1 MATPLTAPVLSTFAI
16 DVREGLS
23 RRQKQLPPKYFYDDL
38 GSALFDAICQ
48 LPWYRITR
56 AEMALLA
63 AHAPAITR
71 SLDDDGLIVELGS
84 GSGEK
89 LAVVAAGLQARR
101 VSPMV
106 HLVDISSKALD
117 DASDRLAK
125 VDVQVVAHHAVYEDG
140 LRAALA
146 GRGASGRAMVL
157 FLGSNIGNFDPPAAA
172 AMLAQIRASLA
183 PGDLLLLGADL
194 VKPVHELLTAYD
206 DPLGVTAAFNRNLLV
221 RMNRE
226 LEADFDLA
234 TFDHRARWNVDARS
248 IEMHLV
254 SRRPQRVV
262 IPGAGSKVDFAAGES
277 IWTESSFKFD
287 PPRLESMGQAAG
299 FAIAEQWLDP
309 VARYALTQFVAV

>member
-1 MATPLTAPVLSTFAI
+1 MATPLTAPALSTFAL
-16 DVREGLS
+16 DVRDGLS

-71 SLDDDGLIVELGS
+71 DLDDDGLLVELGS

-125 VDVQVVAHHAVYEDG
+125 ADVQVVAHHAVYEDG

-146 GRGASGRAMVL
+146 GRASGGRAMVL
-157 FLGSNIGNFDPPAAA
+157 FLGSNIGNFDPSAAA
-172 AMLAQIRASLA
+172 AMLQQIRASLQ

-221 RMNRE
+221 RINRE
-226 LEADFDLA
+226 LDADFDLA

-254 SRRPQRVV
+254 SRRAQRVT
-262 IPGAGSKVDFAAGES
+262 IRGAGMKVDFTAGES

-287 PPRLESMGQAAG
+287 PQRLESIGRAAG
-299 FAIAEQWLDP
+299 FAIVEQWLDP
-309 VARYALTQFVAV
+309 VARYALTQFVAD